1 MYVKLESGH
10 TSELQLKTLQDVSQN
25 LFVCEKEIKKN
36 WSDLLDPVRKT
47 EGKKHFEIDVLYGWR
62 PIFFSSETN
71 IFWKRPMQ
79 FWPV

>member
-62 PIFFSSETN
+62 PIFF
-71 IFWKRPMQ
+71 FFQ
-79 FWPV
+79 F